1 MIRIAF
7 TPRAS
12 LRARAQ
18 SVACAMQSHAFMN
31 SIRKIL
37 VPVDF
42 SEPSQ
47 AALSYAAEFAKP
59 FGASIDLLHVWEIPS
74 FMPARALAIEGSAD
88 LALVDLVKQNAERE
102 LDQFVAAA
110 RARGIAVHEARSEP
124 GSPAHAIVER
134 AREDGYD
141 LIILGTHGRT
151 GLSHVLIGS
160 VAERVVRHARCP
172 VLSIRSNAASG

>member
-1 MIRIAF
+1 
-7 TPRAS
+7 
-12 LRARAQ
+12 
-18 SVACAMQSHAFMN
+18 MN
-31 SIRKIL
+31 PIRKIL

-59 FGASIDLLHVWEIPS
+59 FGASIDVLHVWEVPS
-74 FMPARALAIEGSAD
+74 FMPARGLALEGSAD
-88 LALVDLVKQNAERE
+88 LPLIELVKKNSERE
-102 LDQFVAAA
+102 LDRFVAEASK
-110 RARGIAVHEARSEP
+110 RGVVVHEARSEP
-124 GSPAHAIVER
+124 GSAAHAIVER

-141 LIILGTHGRT
+141 LIVIGTHGRT

-172 VLSIRSNAASG
+172 VISVRTAPST